1 LITPKILNRRYWRS
15 LALQALTLMAL
26 WLLMSGHY
34 DAFHIAL
41 GVASV
46 CLVLAMNF
54 RTALSLP
61 ESRVEAGSPRWTR
74 IILYLV
80 WLMKEMI
87 LSGLYVAR
95 VVLTPRMPL
104 SPCLVRFKSA
114 QPNDIAKVILGNSI
128 TLTPGT
134 LTLDID
140 QQEYLVHA
148 LTRTTAEG
156 LLNPTMQTKVAR
168 LFTDNPGNMVFETQI
183 VTAAADQENGRSPI
197 RDRQ

>member
-1 LITPKILNRRYWRS
+1 M
-15 LALQALTLMAL
+15 ALQALTLMGL
-26 WLLMSGHY
+26 WLLLSGHY

-41 GVASV
+41 GVGSV
-46 CLVLAMNF
+46 GVVLAMNS
-54 RTALSLP
+54 RSSLSRA
-61 ESRVEAGSPRWTR
+61 ESGDQAGPPRWTR
-74 IILYLV
+74 IILYLF

-134 LTLDID
+134 LTLEIE

-148 LTRTTAEG
+148 LTRNTAEG
-156 LLNPTMQTKVAR
+156 LLNVTMQTKVAR
-168 LFTDNPGNMVFETQI
+168 LFTDNPENMVFETRI
-183 VTAAADQENGRSPI
+183 VPALADDGRTI
-197 RDRQ
+197 RDGQ